1 MNYKWRKNVI
11 KRFVVWLPLWLYT
24 GPHVM
29 YGWKENVDFY
39 HIGVEN
45 ETSNFVA
52 RVYIHIIHKMEPD
65 LRIILPLN
73 LF

>member
-1 MNYKWRKNVI
+1 
-11 KRFVVWLPLWLYT
+11 
-24 GPHVM
+24 M
-29 YGWKENVDFY
+29 YGWIENVDFY

-45 ETSNFVA
+45 ETSNFLA
-52 RVYIHIIHKMEPD
+52 RVNIHIIHKMEPE